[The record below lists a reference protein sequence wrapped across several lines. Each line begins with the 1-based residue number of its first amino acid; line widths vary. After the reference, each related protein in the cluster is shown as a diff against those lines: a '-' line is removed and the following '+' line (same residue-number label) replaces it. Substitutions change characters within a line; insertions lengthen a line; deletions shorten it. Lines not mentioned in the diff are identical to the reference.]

1 MEQRIKEI
9 FDETLALL
17 SETGMPHDATVS
29 FKTPNAETRFRNG
42 LEYFCG
48 KDAVWREEYQ
58 PVIDWLADN
67 KGKGLVISGNCGTGK
82 TLICSR
88 IIPVLLYYGCGKL
101 MCIQCHATDLG
112 RRLSEMMRQKIVV
125 VDDVGTEGTYQ
136 EYGNKHYAF
145 NELVDNAERKGN
157 MLIITTNMSI
167 GDLTA
172 KYGERTVD
180 RLRGLTKLI
189 TFTGKSLR
197 K

>member
-1 MEQRIKEI
+1 MAR
-9 FDETLALL
+9 L
-17 SETGMPHDATVS
+17 SETGMPHDTTVR
-29 FKTPNAETRFRNG
+29 FKVANADARFRNG

-48 KDAVWREEYQ
+48 KEAVWREEYR

-82 TLICSR
+82 SLICSR

-112 RRLSEMMRQKIVV
+112 RRLSEMMKQKIVV

-136 EYGNKHYAF
+136 DYGNRHYAF

-157 MLIITTNMSI
+157 MLITTTNMSI
-167 GDLTA
+167 SDLTA

-180 RLRGLTKLI
+180 RLRGMTKLI
-189 TFTGKSLR
+189 TFTGNSLR